1 MITVLGASGFIGSNM
16 VSRLSNE
23 GREVYAPAR
32 GEDLN
37 GKDLGHVIYCIGMT
51 ADFRSKPFETVEA
64 HVCKLAAVLQTCN
77 FESLTYL
84 SSTRLYIKSES
95 PENKLLE
102 KDDIIINGTDATDI
116 FAASKITG
124 ELLAL
129 NSGKKN
135 IKVVRLSNVFGADF
149 LSQNFITS
157 IVNDAITKQK
167 VELFTT
173 PDSAKDYISV
183 EDVCTA
189 LLKLA
194 EFTEPGV
201 YNLAY
206 GSNTSNEQILNELN
220 RLTGAA
226 ISYAPAAQ
234 RILFQEISNEK
245 LTKAIGFTPAKG
257 IIDCL
262 PDIITAFKKQNV

>member
-1 MITVLGASGFIGSNM
+1 MITVLGASGFVGSNLVNM
-16 VSRLSNE
+16 LHE
-23 GREVYAPAR
+23 KGMDFYAPKR
-32 GEDLN
+32 EETLVQ
-37 GKDLGHVIYCIGMT
+37 KSLGHIIYCIGMT

-84 SSTRLYIKSES
+84 SSTRVYIKSKSSEK
-95 PENKLLE
+95 KLLE
-102 KDDIIINGTDATDI
+102 SDDIVINATDATDI

-157 IVNDAITKQK
+157 IVNDAIANQK

-189 LLKLA
+189 LIKLA
-194 EFTEPGV
+194 ECAEPGI

-206 GSNTSNEQILNELN
+206 GSNTSNEEILNELN
-220 RLTGAA
+220 KLTGAA

-234 RILFQEISNEK
+234 KILFQEISNEK
-245 LTKAIGFTPAKG
+245 LTKTIGFTPAKG